1 MTHTLSPEATDNRK
15 SEKTLPAPPR
25 ESGEEKQALRWAV
38 RMLQSLSADNKTAP
52 HPIGRELIAGRGPS
66 GNNTMTIDDP
76 HLSRQHIRL
85 VVDQFGTLRLKDLES
100 TNGTILNG
108 RPIEAAQLAEG
119 DLIRIGS
126 ALLVVTRL
134 PEEEPVEDPGAGLVG
149 DSPDFRATVQ
159 RAALAAD
166 SDLPILLLGATG
178 TGKEVLARLVHERSG
193 RTGRFVAVNCA
204 AIPPDLAEA
213 HLFGHQAGAYTGA
226 DKARLGLFREA
237 DGGTLFLD
245 EIGDLPLAM
254 QPQLLRALEESEI
267 LPVGASRPAHVDV
280 RVVAATNVDL
290 EKGVETGTFRP
301 DLFARLSPWK
311 VSLPPLRERR
321 EDVLRLARHFA
332 GRAPE
337 PRLGEAPLWTSDFAQ
352 ALLIY
357 PWPYNVRELRQL
369 ISSLEVSG
377 QHAPYRVSMLPPD
390 MRAVTNDL
398 LPPMPDTAS
407 EQPHGGRSHGDH
419 ATTIDIQL
427 PAGRHGRPNRDQL
440 VLVLERH
447 HYNISAVAR
456 HFERDRKQ
464 VYRWMKRLGIEMEPW
479 AQ

>member
-1 MTHTLSPEATDNRK
+1 MENRNTT
-15 SEKTLPAPPR
+15 EKTLPAPPR
-25 ESGEEKQALRWAV
+25 EATEDNQPQRWAV
-38 RMLQSLSADNKTAP
+38 RVLQSLSPTQDTAP
-52 HPIGRELIAGRGPS
+52 LPVGRELIAGRGPS
-66 GNNTMTIDDP
+66 GGNTLTIDDP
-76 HLSRQHIRL
+76 HLSRQHVRL
-85 VVDQFGTLRLKDLES
+85 VVDQFGTLRIKDLES
-100 TNGTILNG
+100 TNGTIVNG
-108 RPIEAAQLAEG
+108 RPASAAQLAEG
-119 DLIRIGS
+119 DLIRMGS
-126 ALLVVTRL
+126 AMLVVTRI
-134 PEEEPVEDPGAGLVG
+134 PEEEPVEEPGSGLVG

-159 RAALAAD
+159 RAVQAAG

-178 TGKEVLARLVHERSG
+178 TGKEVLSRLVHERSG

-213 HLFGHQAGAYTGA
+213 HFFGHQAGAYTGA

-245 EIGDLPLAM
+245 EIGDLPLPL
-254 QPQLLRALEESEI
+254 QPHLLRALEEKEI
-267 LPVGASRPAHVDV
+267 LPVGASRPVRVDV

-311 VSLPPLRERR
+311 VRLPPLRERK

-332 GRAPE
+332 GRGPE
-337 PRLGEAPLWTSDFAQ
+337 PRSGEAPLWTPDFAQ

-369 ISSLEVSG
+369 ISGLEVSG
-377 QHAPYRVSMLPPD
+377 QHVPYRVSMLPAD

-398 LPPMPDTAS
+398 LPPMPETAN
-407 EQPHGGRSHGDH
+407 EHAHTEH
-419 ATTIDIQL
+419 ATTIDIQI
-427 PAGRHGRPNRDQL
+427 PGPGRHGRPSRDELL
-440 VLVLERH
+440 VVLARH
-447 HYNISAVAR
+447 QYNISAVAR